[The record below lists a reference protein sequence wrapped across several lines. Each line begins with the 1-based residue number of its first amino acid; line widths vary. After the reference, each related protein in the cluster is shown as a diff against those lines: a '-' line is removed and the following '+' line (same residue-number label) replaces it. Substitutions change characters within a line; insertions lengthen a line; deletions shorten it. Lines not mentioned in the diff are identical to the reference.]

1 MVVSLLDNGGH
12 VGLCGGRTG
21 QGGDHALRSG
31 VFWSRGI
38 LAAAVGGGGS
48 VVLGGDRAGQAGDLV
63 GQYGGRAGQGV
74 DRARACNAGKLVHLL
89 LVQDFIDVCFRAGLV
104 GDA

>member
-21 QGGDHALRSG
+21 QGGDHARRSG

-74 DRARACNAGKLVHLL
+74 DRACKAGKLVHLF

-104 GDA
+104 GGA